1 MNIERFFDDRFFNID
16 VILGKTRRSLKD
28 LKNLREGTIII
39 LDKLAGGPLDVI
51 VDNIVDNEYVA
62 YAEAGAVAYAEAVAI
77 DDNYGARIIR
87 ILADEE
93 PEPVQKI
100 VIQEKNTEPPKSET
114 VIPSQEEL
122 KRAVSPE
129 ELDDLLSDIASKED
143 SKVNFFPGVINS
155 DEMPSEEVSIL
166 TEENNQNAEKEED
179 KIEYISPSSEKQH
192 KDDEILSSEEI
203 DQLLN
208 AISSEDDDVEDYDDV
223 KDYRRIKIYDF
234 IHPDVFSSFQ
244 MEGFG
249 GFMHRFCSILPTTFE
264 EQISF
269 KLESICQIPE
279 YECYEKNKPS
289 FIDQWK
295 WYSSHNYI
303 ELSFDDFVIEQLTGI
318 NKQDEFYTKEELS
331 ALSAKLGTPFMALLS
346 KALDDYAKYSEVPKM
361 THIYTAPTPEFLLS
375 PSYRNTDYSNS
386 RKKEF
391 QQKNSSMFV
400 SAKIKVISLKQK
412 EACGYI
418 YLNVPAEDLKKYLD
432 INYYHYSHSDKEPYL
447 DNIEISCDVR
457 LGASKQSISD
467 IMKMDEGTIIEL
479 DRLTGEPADFRVNG
493 VTIARGDVIVI
504 DENFGIRLTEIL

>member
-1 MNIERFFDDRFFNID
+1 MNKERFFDAHFFNID

-28 LKNLREGTIII
+28 LKNLREGTIIE
-39 LDKLAGGPLDVI
+39 LDKLAGEPLDVI
-51 VDNIVDNEYVA
+51 VDNEYFA
-62 YAEAGAVAYAEAVAI
+62 DAEAVAI

-93 PEPVQKI
+93 PEPV
-100 VIQEKNTEPPKSET
+100 
-114 VIPSQEEL
+114 IPSQEEL

-129 ELDDLLSDIASKED
+129 ELDDSLSNIASKED

-155 DEMPSEEVSIL
+155 GETPSEEVSKSMK
-166 TEENNQNAEKEED
+166 ENNQNAEKEED
-179 KIEYISPSSEKQH
+179 KIEYISPSSKKQH
-192 KDDEILSSEEI
+192 KGDEILSAEEI
-203 DQLLN
+203 DQILN

-234 IHPDVFSSFQ
+234 IHPDFFSSFQ
-244 MEGFG
+244 MKGFG

-331 ALSAKLGTPFMALLS
+331 ALSAKLGTPFMALLL

-375 PSYRNTDYSNS
+375 PSYKNTDYSNS

-467 IMKMDEGTIIEL
+467 IMKMGEGTIIEL

>member
-1 MNIERFFDDRFFNID
+1 MNKERFFDAHFFNID

-51 VDNIVDNEYVA
+51 VDHEDVA
-62 YAEAGAVAYAEAVAI
+62 YEEAVAVAYAEAVAI

-93 PEPVQKI
+93 PEP
-100 VIQEKNTEPPKSET
+100 

-155 DEMPSEEVSIL
+155 GETPSEEVSKSMK
-166 TEENNQNAEKEED
+166 ENNQNAEKEED
-179 KIEYISPSSEKQH
+179 KIEYISPSSKKQH
-192 KDDEILSSEEI
+192 KGDEILSAEEI
-203 DQLLN
+203 DQILN
-208 AISSEDDDVEDYDDV
+208 AISSEDDDV

-234 IHPDVFSSFQ
+234 IHPDFFSSFQ
-244 MEGFG
+244 MKGFG

-375 PSYRNTDYSNS
+375 PSYVSPPYENTDYSNS

>member
-1 MNIERFFDDRFFNID
+1 MNKERFFDDHFFNID

-28 LKNLREGTIII
+28 LKNLREGTIIE
-39 LDKLAGGPLDVI
+39 LDKLAGEPLDVI
-51 VDNIVDNEYVA
+51 VDNEYFA
-62 YAEAGAVAYAEAVAI
+62 DAEAVAI
-77 DDNYGARIIR
+77 DDNYGARIIG
-87 ILADEE
+87 ILADEK
-93 PEPVQKI
+93 PEP
-100 VIQEKNTEPPKSET
+100 

-129 ELDDLLSDIASKED
+129 ELDDSLSNIASKED

-155 DEMPSEEVSIL
+155 GETPSEEVSEL
-166 TEENNQNAEKEED
+166 MKENNQNAEKEED

-192 KDDEILSSEEI
+192 KGNEILSAEEI

-208 AISSEDDDVEDYDDV
+208 AISSEDDDV

-234 IHPDVFSSFQ
+234 IHPDVFSYFQ
-244 MEGFG
+244 MKGFG
-249 GFMHRFCSILPTTFE
+249 NFMHRFCSILPTTFE

-295 WYSSHNYI
+295 WYSSNNYI

-375 PSYRNTDYSNS
+375 PSYVSPPYENTDYSNS

-418 YLNVPAEDLKKYLD
+418 YLNVPAEALKKYLD

>member
-1 MNIERFFDDRFFNID
+1 MNKERFFDDHFFNID

-28 LKNLREGTIII
+28 LKNLREGTIIE
-39 LDKLAGGPLDVI
+39 LDKLAGEPLDVI
-51 VDNIVDNEYVA
+51 VDNEYFA
-62 YAEAGAVAYAEAVAI
+62 DAEAVAI
-77 DDNYGARIIR
+77 DDNYGARIIG
-87 ILADEE
+87 ILADEK
-93 PEPVQKI
+93 PEP
-100 VIQEKNTEPPKSET
+100 

-129 ELDDLLSDIASKED
+129 ELDDSLSNIASKED

-155 DEMPSEEVSIL
+155 GETPSEEVSKL
-166 TEENNQNAEKEED
+166 MKENNQNAEKEED

-192 KDDEILSSEEI
+192 KGDEILSAEEI
-203 DQLLN
+203 DQILN

-234 IHPDVFSSFQ
+234 IHPDVFSYFQ
-244 MEGFG
+244 MKGFG
-249 GFMHRFCSILPTTFE
+249 NFMHRFCSILPTTFE

-375 PSYRNTDYSNS
+375 PSYKNTDYSNS

-457 LGASKQSISD
+457 LGASKHSISD

>member
-1 MNIERFFDDRFFNID
+1 MNEVIGKECHAGDFRRKYMNIERFFDDHFLNID
-16 VILGKTRRSLKD
+16 VILGKTRLSLKD

-39 LDKLAGGPLDVI
+39 LDKLAGEPLDVI
-51 VDNIVDNEYVA
+51 VDNEYVA
-62 YAEAGAVAYAEAVAI
+62 DAEAVAI
-77 DDNYGARIIR
+77 DDNYGVRIIG

-93 PEPVQKI
+93 PEP
-100 VIQEKNTEPPKSET
+100 

-143 SKVNFFPGVINS
+143 SKVNFFPEVINS
-155 DEMPSEEVSIL
+155 DETPSEEVSKL
-166 TEENNQNAEKEED
+166 MKENNQNAEKEED

-192 KDDEILSSEEI
+192 KGGEILSQDEI

-208 AISSEDDDVEDYDDV
+208 AISSEDDDV

-295 WYSSHNYI
+295 WYSSNNYI

-375 PSYRNTDYSNS
+375 PSYENTDYSNS

>member
-1 MNIERFFDDRFFNID
+1 MNIERFFDAHFFNID

-28 LKNLREGTIII
+28 LKNLREGTIIE
-39 LDKLAGGPLDVI
+39 LDKLAGEPLDVI
-51 VDNIVDNEYVA
+51 VDNEYFA
-62 YAEAGAVAYAEAVAI
+62 DAEAVAI
-77 DDNYGARIIR
+77 DDNYGARIIG

-100 VIQEKNTEPPKSET
+100 VIQGKNTEHQKSET

-129 ELDDLLSDIASKED
+129 ELDDSLSNIASKED

-155 DEMPSEEVSIL
+155 GETPSEEVSEL
-166 TEENNQNAEKEED
+166 MKENNQNAEKEED

-192 KDDEILSSEEI
+192 KGDEILSQDEI

-208 AISSEDDDVEDYDDV
+208 AISSGDDDVEEYRSINTA
-223 KDYRRIKIYDF
+223 RRIKIYDF
-234 IHPDVFSSFQ
+234 KHPDVFSCFQ

-249 GFMHRFCSILPTTFE
+249 DFMHRFCSILPTTFE

-279 YECYEKNKPS
+279 YKCYEKNKPS

-295 WYSSHNYI
+295 WYSSNNYI

-375 PSYRNTDYSNS
+375 PSYVSPPYENAVYSNS

-418 YLNVPAEDLKKYLD
+418 YLNVPAEDLKKYID

-447 DNIEISCDVR
+447 DDIKISCDVR

-504 DENFGIRLTEIL
+504 DENFGIRLTDIL

>member
-1 MNIERFFDDRFFNID
+1 MNIERFFDAHFFNID

-28 LKNLREGTIII
+28 LKNLREGTIIE

-51 VDNIVDNEYVA
+51 VDHED
-62 YAEAGAVAYAEAVAI
+62 VAYAEAVAI

-93 PEPVQKI
+93 PEPV
-100 VIQEKNTEPPKSET
+100 
-114 VIPSQEEL
+114 IPSQEEL

-129 ELDDLLSDIASKED
+129 ELDDSLSNIASKED

-155 DEMPSEEVSIL
+155 GETPSEEVSKSMK
-166 TEENNQNAEKEED
+166 ENNQNAEKEED

-192 KDDEILSSEEI
+192 KGDEILSAEEI
-203 DQLLN
+203 DQILN

-234 IHPDVFSSFQ
+234 IHPDVFSYFQ
-244 MEGFG
+244 MKGFG
-249 GFMHRFCSILPTTFE
+249 NFMHRFCSILPTTFE

-295 WYSSHNYI
+295 WYSSNNYI

-375 PSYRNTDYSNS
+375 PSYKNTDYSNS

-418 YLNVPAEDLKKYLD
+418 YLNVPAEALKKYLD

>member
-1 MNIERFFDDRFFNID
+1 MNEVIGKECHVGDFRRKYMNKERFFDDHFLNID
-16 VILGKTRRSLKD
+16 VILGKTRLSLKN
-28 LKNLREGTIII
+28 LKNLRKGTIIE
-39 LDKLAGGPLDVI
+39 LDKLAGEPLDVI
-51 VDNIVDNEYVA
+51 VDNEYFA
-62 YAEAGAVAYAEAVAI
+62 DAEAVAI
-77 DDNYGARIIR
+77 DDNYGVRIIG

-93 PEPVQKI
+93 PEP
-100 VIQEKNTEPPKSET
+100 

-143 SKVNFFPGVINS
+143 SKVNFFPEVMNS
-155 DEMPSEEVSIL
+155 DETPSEEVSKL
-166 TEENNQNAEKEED
+166 MKENNQNAEKEED

-192 KDDEILSSEEI
+192 KGDEILSAEEI

-208 AISSEDDDVEDYDDV
+208 AIASGDDDVEDYDDV

-234 IHPDVFSSFQ
+234 KHPDVFSYFQ
-244 MEGFG
+244 MKGFG
-249 GFMHRFCSILPTTFE
+249 DFMHRFCSILPTTFE

-279 YECYEKNKPS
+279 YKCYEKNKPS

-295 WYSSHNYI
+295 WYSSNNYI

-331 ALSAKLGTPFMALLS
+331 ALSAKLGTLFMALLS
-346 KALDDYAKYSEVPKM
+346 EALDNYANYSEVPKM

-375 PSYRNTDYSNS
+375 PSYENTDYSNS

-400 SAKIKVISLKQK
+400 STKIKVISLKQK

-418 YLNVPAEDLKKYLD
+418 YLNVPAEDLEKYID

-447 DNIEISCDVR
+447 GDIKISCDVR
-457 LGASKQSISD
+457 LGATKKSISY
-467 IMKMDEGTIIEL
+467 IMEMGEGSIIEL

-504 DENFGIRLTEIL
+504 DENFGIRLTDIL

>member
-1 MNIERFFDDRFFNID
+1 MNKERFFDAHFFNID

-51 VDNIVDNEYVA
+51 VDNEYVA
-62 YAEAGAVAYAEAVAI
+62 YEEAVAI

-87 ILADEE
+87 ILAHEE

-100 VIQEKNTEPPKSET
+100 VIQGKNTEPPKSET

-129 ELDDLLSDIASKED
+129 ELDDSLSNIASKED
-143 SKVNFFPGVINS
+143 SKVNFFPEVINS
-155 DEMPSEEVSIL
+155 DEMPSEEVSKSMK
-166 TEENNQNAEKEED
+166 ENNQNAEKEED
-179 KIEYISPSSEKQH
+179 KIEYISPSSKKQH
-192 KDDEILSSEEI
+192 KGDEILSAEEI
-203 DQLLN
+203 DQILN
-208 AISSEDDDVEDYDDV
+208 AISSEDDNV

-234 IHPDVFSSFQ
+234 IHPDVFNYFQ
-244 MEGFG
+244 MKGFDV
-249 GFMHRFCSILPTTFE
+249 FMHRFCSILSTTFE

-346 KALDDYAKYSEVPKM
+346 KALDNYAKYSEVPKM

-375 PSYRNTDYSNS
+375 PSYKNTDYSNS

>member
-1 MNIERFFDDRFFNID
+1 MNKERFFDDRFFNID

-39 LDKLAGGPLDVI
+39 LDKLAGGALDV
-51 VDNIVDNEYVA
+51 IVDNEYVA
-62 YAEAGAVAYAEAVAI
+62 YEEAVAVAYAEAVAI
-77 DDNYGARIIR
+77 DDNYGARIIG

-100 VIQEKNTEPPKSET
+100 VIQGKNTEPPKSET

-143 SKVNFFPGVINS
+143 SKVNFFPEVINS
-155 DEMPSEEVSIL
+155 DEMPSEEVSKL
-166 TEENNQNAEKEED
+166 MKENNQNAEKEED
-179 KIEYISPSSEKQH
+179 KIEYISPSSKKQH
-192 KDDEILSSEEI
+192 KGGEILSQDEI

-208 AISSEDDDVEDYDDV
+208 AISSGDYDVEEFRSINTT
-223 KDYRRIKIYDF
+223 RRIKIYDF
-234 IHPDVFSSFQ
+234 KHPDVFSSFQ

-295 WYSSHNYI
+295 WYSSNNYI

-375 PSYRNTDYSNS
+375 PFCKITDYSNS

>member
-1 MNIERFFDDRFFNID
+1 MNKERFFDDHFLNID
-16 VILGKTRRSLKD
+16 VILGKTRLSLKD
-28 LKNLREGTIII
+28 LKNLREGTVIE
-39 LDKLAGGPLDVI
+39 LDKLAGEPLDVI
-51 VDNIVDNEYVA
+51 VDNEYS
-62 YAEAGAVAYAEAVAI
+62 AYAEAVAI
-77 DDNYGARIIR
+77 DDNYGVRITG

-93 PEPVQKI
+93 PES
-100 VIQEKNTEPPKSET
+100 VIQSH
-114 VIPSQEEL
+114 EEL
-122 KRAVSPE
+122 TQAISQDE
-129 ELDDLLSDIASKED
+129 IDDLLSGIALKED
-143 SKVNFFPGVINS
+143 SKVNFFPEVINS
-155 DEMPSEEVSIL
+155 DETPSEEVSKL
-166 TEENNQNAEKEED
+166 MKENNQNAEKEED

-192 KDDEILSSEEI
+192 KGGEILYQDEI

-208 AISSEDDDVEDYDDV
+208 AISSGDDDVEEYRSINTA
-223 KDYRRIKIYDF
+223 RRIKIYDF
-234 IHPDVFSSFQ
+234 KHPDVFSCFQ

-249 GFMHRFCSILPTTFE
+249 DFMHRFCSVLPTTFE

-279 YECYEKNKPS
+279 YKCYEKNKPS

-295 WYSSHNYI
+295 WYSSNNYI

-346 KALDDYAKYSEVPKM
+346 KALDNYANYSEVPKM

-375 PSYRNTDYSNS
+375 PSYENTDYSNS
-386 RKKEF
+386 RTKEL

-418 YLNVPAEDLKKYLD
+418 YLNVPAEDLEKYID
-432 INYYHYSHSDKEPYL
+432 INYYNYSHSDKEPYL
-447 DNIEISCDVR
+447 DDIKISCDVR
-457 LGASKQSISD
+457 LGATKKSISD
-467 IMKMDEGTIIEL
+467 IMEMGEGSIIEL

-504 DENFGIRLTEIL
+504 DENFGIRLTDIL

>member
-1 MNIERFFDDRFFNID
+1 MNKERFFDDHFLNID
-16 VILGKTRRSLKD
+16 VILGRTRLSLKD
-28 LKNLREGTIII
+28 LKNLREGTVIE
-39 LDKLAGGPLDVI
+39 LDKLAGEPLDVI
-51 VDNIVDNEYVA
+51 VDNEYS
-62 YAEAGAVAYAEAVAI
+62 AYAEAVAI
-77 DDNYGARIIR
+77 DDNYGVRITG

-93 PEPVQKI
+93 PEPV
-100 VIQEKNTEPPKSET
+100 IQSH
-114 VIPSQEEL
+114 EEL
-122 KRAVSPE
+122 TQAISQDE
-129 ELDDLLSDIASKED
+129 IDDLLSGIALKED
-143 SKVNFFPGVINS
+143 SKVNFFPEVINS
-155 DEMPSEEVSIL
+155 DETPSEEVSKL
-166 TEENNQNAEKEED
+166 MKENNQNAEKEED

-192 KDDEILSSEEI
+192 KGGEILSQDEI

-208 AISSEDDDVEDYDDV
+208 AISSGDDDVEEYRSINNM
-223 KDYRRIKIYDF
+223 RRIKIYDF
-234 IHPDVFSSFQ
+234 KHPDVFSCFQ

-249 GFMHRFCSILPTTFE
+249 EFMHRFCSILPTTFE

-279 YECYEKNKPS
+279 YKCYEKNKPS

-295 WYSSHNYI
+295 WYSSNNYI

-346 KALDDYAKYSEVPKM
+346 KALDNYANYSEVPKM

-375 PSYRNTDYSNS
+375 PSYENTDYSNS
-386 RKKEF
+386 LKKEF

-418 YLNVPAEDLKKYLD
+418 YLNVPAEDLEKYID
-432 INYYHYSHSDKEPYL
+432 INYYNYSHSDKEPYL
-447 DNIEISCDVR
+447 DDIKISCDVR
-457 LGASKQSISD
+457 LGATKKSISG
-467 IMKMDEGTIIEL
+467 IMEMGEGTIIEL

>member
-1 MNIERFFDDRFFNID
+1 MRF
-16 VILGKTRRSLKD
+16 
-28 LKNLREGTIII
+28 
-39 LDKLAGGPLDVI
+39 
-51 VDNIVDNEYVA
+51 
-62 YAEAGAVAYAEAVAI
+62 
-77 DDNYGARIIR
+77 
-87 ILADEE
+87 
-93 PEPVQKI
+93 
-100 VIQEKNTEPPKSET
+100 
-114 VIPSQEEL
+114 
-122 KRAVSPE
+122 
-129 ELDDLLSDIASKED
+129 
-143 SKVNFFPGVINS
+143 
-155 DEMPSEEVSIL
+155 
-166 TEENNQNAEKEED
+166 
-179 KIEYISPSSEKQH
+179 
-192 KDDEILSSEEI
+192 
-203 DQLLN
+203 
-208 AISSEDDDVEDYDDV
+208 VEDYDDV

-234 IHPDVFSSFQ
+234 IHPDFFSSFQ
-244 MEGFG
+244 MKGFG

-295 WYSSHNYI
+295 WYSSNNYI

-346 KALDDYAKYSEVPKM
+346 KALDDYAKYSEVSKM

-412 EACGYI
+412 ESCGYI

-447 DNIEISCDVR
+447 DDIKISCDVR
-457 LGASKQSISD
+457 LGAGKLSISD

>member
-1 MNIERFFDDRFFNID
+1 MNKERFFDAHFFNID

-39 LDKLAGGPLDVI
+39 LDKLAGEPLDVI
-51 VDNIVDNEYVA
+51 VDNEYFA
-62 YAEAGAVAYAEAVAI
+62 DAEAVAI
-77 DDNYGARIIR
+77 DDNYGARIIG
-87 ILADEE
+87 ILADEK
-93 PEPVQKI
+93 PEP
-100 VIQEKNTEPPKSET
+100 

-129 ELDDLLSDIASKED
+129 ELDDSLSNIASKED

-155 DEMPSEEVSIL
+155 GETPSEEVSKL
-166 TEENNQNAEKEED
+166 MKENNQNAEKEED

-192 KDDEILSSEEI
+192 KGDEILSAEEI
-203 DQLLN
+203 DQILN

-234 IHPDVFSSFQ
+234 IHPDVFSYFQ
-244 MEGFG
+244 MKGFG
-249 GFMHRFCSILPTTFE
+249 NFMHRFCSILPTTFE

-375 PSYRNTDYSNS
+375 PSYKNTDYSNS

-457 LGASKQSISD
+457 LGASKQSILD
-467 IMKMDEGTIIEL
+467 IMKMGEGTIIEL

>member
-1 MNIERFFDDRFFNID
+1 MNIERFFDDHFFNID

-51 VDNIVDNEYVA
+51 VDHKYVA
-62 YAEAGAVAYAEAVAI
+62 YEEAVAVAYAEAVAI

-93 PEPVQKI
+93 PEHVQKI
-100 VIQEKNTEPPKSET
+100 VIQGKNTEPPKSET

-129 ELDDLLSDIASKED
+129 ELDDSLSNIASKED

-155 DEMPSEEVSIL
+155 GETPSEEVSKSMK
-166 TEENNQNAEKEED
+166 ENNQNAEKEED

-192 KDDEILSSEEI
+192 KGDEILSAEEI
-203 DQLLN
+203 DQILN

-234 IHPDVFSSFQ
+234 IHPDVFNYFQ
-244 MEGFG
+244 MKGFD
-249 GFMHRFCSILPTTFE
+249 GFMHRFCSILSTTFE

-375 PSYRNTDYSNS
+375 PSYENTDYSNS

-457 LGASKQSISD
+457 LGATKKSISD

>member
-1 MNIERFFDDRFFNID
+1 MNKERFFDAHFFNID

-28 LKNLREGTIII
+28 LKNLREGTIIE
-39 LDKLAGGPLDVI
+39 LDKLAGEPLDVI
-51 VDNIVDNEYVA
+51 VDNEYFA
-62 YAEAGAVAYAEAVAI
+62 DAEAVAI
-77 DDNYGARIIR
+77 DDNYGARIIG

-100 VIQEKNTEPPKSET
+100 VIQGKNTEPPKSET
-114 VIPSQEEL
+114 VIPHQEEL

-129 ELDDLLSDIASKED
+129 ELDDSLSNIASKED
-143 SKVNFFPGVINS
+143 SKVNFFPEVINS
-155 DEMPSEEVSIL
+155 DETPSEEVSKL
-166 TEENNQNAEKEED
+166 MKENNQNAEKEED

-192 KDDEILSSEEI
+192 KGDEILSAEDI

-208 AISSEDDDVEDYDDV
+208 AISSEDDDV

-234 IHPDVFSSFQ
+234 IHPDVFSYFQ
-244 MEGFG
+244 MKGFG
-249 GFMHRFCSILPTTFE
+249 NFMHRFCSILPTTFE

-279 YECYEKNKPS
+279 YECYKKNKPS

-331 ALSAKLGTPFMALLS
+331 ALSTKLGTPFMALLS

-447 DNIEISCDVR
+447 DNIEIPCDVR
-457 LGASKQSISD
+457 LGASKHSISD

>member
-1 MNIERFFDDRFFNID
+1 MNKERFFDDHFLNID
-16 VILGKTRRSLKD
+16 VILGKTRLSLKN
-28 LKNLREGTIII
+28 LKNLRKGTIIE
-39 LDKLAGGPLDVI
+39 LDKLAGEPLDVI
-51 VDNIVDNEYVA
+51 VDNEYFA
-62 YAEAGAVAYAEAVAI
+62 DAEAVAI
-77 DDNYGARIIR
+77 DDNYGVRIIG

-93 PEPVQKI
+93 PEP
-100 VIQEKNTEPPKSET
+100 

-143 SKVNFFPGVINS
+143 SKVNFFPEVMNS
-155 DEMPSEEVSIL
+155 DETPSEEVSKL
-166 TEENNQNAEKEED
+166 MKENNQNAEKEED

-192 KDDEILSSEEI
+192 KGDEILSAEEI
-203 DQLLN
+203 DQLLS
-208 AISSEDDDVEDYDDV
+208 AIASGDDDVEEYRSINIT
-223 KDYRRIKIYDF
+223 RRIKIYDF
-234 IHPDVFSSFQ
+234 KHPDVFSYFQ
-244 MEGFG
+244 MKGFG
-249 GFMHRFCSILPTTFE
+249 DFMHRFCSILPTTFE

-279 YECYEKNKPS
+279 YKCYEKNKPS

-295 WYSSHNYI
+295 WYSSNNYI

-331 ALSAKLGTPFMALLS
+331 ALSAKLGTLFMALLS
-346 KALDDYAKYSEVPKM
+346 EALDNYANYSEVPKM

-375 PSYRNTDYSNS
+375 PSYENTDYSNS

-391 QQKNSSMFV
+391 QQKNSSMYV
-400 SAKIKVISLKQK
+400 STKIKVISLKQK

-418 YLNVPAEDLKKYLD
+418 YLNVPAEDLEKYID

-447 DNIEISCDVR
+447 DDIKISCDVR
-457 LGASKQSISD
+457 LGATKKSISY
-467 IMKMDEGTIIEL
+467 IMEMGEGSIIEL

-504 DENFGIRLTEIL
+504 DENFGIRLTDIL

>member
-1 MNIERFFDDRFFNID
+1 MNKERFFDAHFFNID

-39 LDKLAGGPLDVI
+39 LDKLAGEPLDVI
-51 VDNIVDNEYVA
+51 VDNEYFA
-62 YAEAGAVAYAEAVAI
+62 DAEAVAI
-77 DDNYGARIIR
+77 DDNYGARIIG
-87 ILADEE
+87 ILADEK
-93 PEPVQKI
+93 PEP
-100 VIQEKNTEPPKSET
+100 

-129 ELDDLLSDIASKED
+129 ELDDSLSNIASKED

-155 DEMPSEEVSIL
+155 GETPSEEVSKL
-166 TEENNQNAEKEED
+166 MKENNQNAEKEED

-192 KDDEILSSEEI
+192 KGDEILSAEEI
-203 DQLLN
+203 DQILN

-234 IHPDVFSSFQ
+234 IHPDVFSYFQ
-244 MEGFG
+244 MKGFG
-249 GFMHRFCSILPTTFE
+249 NFMHRFCSILPTTFE

-375 PSYRNTDYSNS
+375 PSYKNTDYSNS

-457 LGASKQSISD
+457 LGASKHSISD

-504 DENFGIRLTEIL
+504 DENFGIRLTDIL

>member
-1 MNIERFFDDRFFNID
+1 MNKERFFDDHFFNID

-39 LDKLAGGPLDVI
+39 LDKLAGEPLDVI
-51 VDNIVDNEYVA
+51 VDNEYFA
-62 YAEAGAVAYAEAVAI
+62 DAEAVAI
-77 DDNYGARIIR
+77 DDNYGARIIG

-100 VIQEKNTEPPKSET
+100 VIQGKNTEPPKSET

-122 KRAVSPE
+122 KQAVSPE

-155 DEMPSEEVSIL
+155 GETPSEEVSEL
-166 TEENNQNAEKEED
+166 MKENNQNAEKEED

-192 KDDEILSSEEI
+192 KGDEILSAEDI

-208 AISSEDDDVEDYDDV
+208 AISSEDDDA

-234 IHPDVFSSFQ
+234 IHPDVFSYFQ
-244 MEGFG
+244 MKEFG

-375 PSYRNTDYSNS
+375 PFCKITDYSNS

-457 LGASKQSISD
+457 LGASKHSISD

>member
-1 MNIERFFDDRFFNID
+1 MNKERFFDAHFFNID

-51 VDNIVDNEYVA
+51 VDNEYVA
-62 YAEAGAVAYAEAVAI
+62 YEEAVAVAYAEAVAI

-100 VIQEKNTEPPKSET
+100 VIQGKNTEPPKSET
-114 VIPSQEEL
+114 VISSQEEL
-122 KRAVSPE
+122 QRAVSPE

-143 SKVNFFPGVINS
+143 SKANFFPEVINS
-155 DEMPSEEVSIL
+155 DETPSEEVSKL
-166 TEENNQNAEKEED
+166 MKENNQNAEKEED

-192 KDDEILSSEEI
+192 KGGEILSQDEI

-208 AISSEDDDVEDYDDV
+208 AISSGDDDVEEYRSINTM
-223 KDYRRIKIYDF
+223 RRIKIYDF

-504 DENFGIRLTEIL
+504 DENFGIRLTDIL

>member
-1 MNIERFFDDRFFNID
+1 MNKERFFDAHFFNID

-51 VDNIVDNEYVA
+51 VDNEYVA
-62 YAEAGAVAYAEAVAI
+62 YEEAVAI

-87 ILADEE
+87 ILAHEE

-100 VIQEKNTEPPKSET
+100 VIQGKNTEPPKSET

-129 ELDDLLSDIASKED
+129 ELDDSLSNIASKED
-143 SKVNFFPGVINS
+143 SKVNFFPEVINS
-155 DEMPSEEVSIL
+155 DEMPSEEVSKSMK
-166 TEENNQNAEKEED
+166 ENNQNAEKEED

-192 KDDEILSSEEI
+192 KGDEILSAEEI
-203 DQLLN
+203 DQILN

-234 IHPDVFSSFQ
+234 IHPDVFNYFQ
-244 MEGFG
+244 MKGFDV
-249 GFMHRFCSILPTTFE
+249 FMHRFCSILPTTFE

-346 KALDDYAKYSEVPKM
+346 KALDNYAKYSEVPKM

-375 PSYRNTDYSNS
+375 PSYKNTDYSNS

-457 LGASKQSISD
+457 LGASKHSISD

>member
-1 MNIERFFDDRFFNID
+1 MNKERFFDDHFLNID

-39 LDKLAGGPLDVI
+39 LDKLAGEPLDVI
-51 VDNIVDNEYVA
+51 VDNEHVA
-62 YAEAGAVAYAEAVAI
+62 DAEAVAI
-77 DDNYGARIIR
+77 DDNYGVRIIG

-93 PEPVQKI
+93 PEP
-100 VIQEKNTEPPKSET
+100 

-143 SKVNFFPGVINS
+143 SKVNFFPEVINS
-155 DEMPSEEVSIL
+155 DETSSEEVSKL
-166 TEENNQNAEKEED
+166 MKENNQNAEKEED

-192 KDDEILSSEEI
+192 KGGEILSQDEI

-208 AISSEDDDVEDYDDV
+208 AISSGGDDVEEYRSINTT
-223 KDYRRIKIYDF
+223 RRIKIYDF
-234 IHPDVFSSFQ
+234 KHPDVFSSFQ

-249 GFMHRFCSILPTTFE
+249 DFMHRFCSILPTTFE

-295 WYSSHNYI
+295 WYSSNNYI

-375 PSYRNTDYSNS
+375 PSYENTDYSNS

>member
-1 MNIERFFDDRFFNID
+1 MNEVIGKECHVGDFRRKYMNKERFFDDHFLNID
-16 VILGKTRRSLKD
+16 VILGKTRLSLKN
-28 LKNLREGTIII
+28 LKNLRKGTIIE
-39 LDKLAGGPLDVI
+39 LDKLAGEPLDVI
-51 VDNIVDNEYVA
+51 VDNEYFA
-62 YAEAGAVAYAEAVAI
+62 DAEAVAI
-77 DDNYGARIIR
+77 DDNYGVRIIG

-93 PEPVQKI
+93 PEP
-100 VIQEKNTEPPKSET
+100 

-143 SKVNFFPGVINS
+143 SKVNFFPEVMNS
-155 DEMPSEEVSIL
+155 DETPSEEVSKL
-166 TEENNQNAEKEED
+166 MKENNQNAEKEED

-192 KDDEILSSEEI
+192 KGDEILSAEEI
-203 DQLLN
+203 DQLLS
-208 AISSEDDDVEDYDDV
+208 AIASGDDDVEEYRSINIT
-223 KDYRRIKIYDF
+223 RRIKIYDF
-234 IHPDVFSSFQ
+234 KHPDVFSYFQ
-244 MEGFG
+244 MKGFG
-249 GFMHRFCSILPTTFE
+249 DFMHRFCSILPTTFE

-279 YECYEKNKPS
+279 YKCYEKNKPS

-295 WYSSHNYI
+295 WYSSNNYI

-331 ALSAKLGTPFMALLS
+331 ALSAKLGTLFMALLS
-346 KALDDYAKYSEVPKM
+346 EALDNYANYSEVPKM

-375 PSYRNTDYSNS
+375 PSYENTDYSNS

-391 QQKNSSMFV
+391 QQKNSSMYV
-400 SAKIKVISLKQK
+400 STKIKVISLKQK

-418 YLNVPAEDLKKYLD
+418 YLNVPAEDLEKYID

-447 DNIEISCDVR
+447 DDIKISCDVR
-457 LGASKQSISD
+457 LGATKKSISY
-467 IMKMDEGTIIEL
+467 IMEMGEGSIIEL

-504 DENFGIRLTEIL
+504 DENFGIRLTDIL

>member
-1 MNIERFFDDRFFNID
+1 MNIERFFDDHFFNID

-51 VDNIVDNEYVA
+51 VDNEYVA
-62 YAEAGAVAYAEAVAI
+62 YEEAVAVAYAEAVAI

-87 ILADEE
+87 ILAHEE
-93 PEPVQKI
+93 PEP
-100 VIQEKNTEPPKSET
+100 

-129 ELDDLLSDIASKED
+129 ELDDSLSNIASKED
-143 SKVNFFPGVINS
+143 SKVNFFPEVINS
-155 DEMPSEEVSIL
+155 DETPSEEVSKL
-166 TEENNQNAEKEED
+166 MKENNQNAEKEED

-192 KDDEILSSEEI
+192 KSDEILSQDEI

-208 AISSEDDDVEDYDDV
+208 AISSGDYDVEEYRSINTT
-223 KDYRRIKIYDF
+223 RRIKIYDF

-295 WYSSHNYI
+295 WYSSNNYI

-375 PSYRNTDYSNS
+375 PSYENTDYSNS

-400 SAKIKVISLKQK
+400 STKIKVISLKQK

-418 YLNVPAEDLKKYLD
+418 YLNVPAEDLKKYID

>member
-1 MNIERFFDDRFFNID
+1 MNKERFFDDHFFNID

-39 LDKLAGGPLDVI
+39 LDKLAGEPLDVI
-51 VDNIVDNEYVA
+51 VDNEYFA
-62 YAEAGAVAYAEAVAI
+62 DAEAVAI
-77 DDNYGARIIR
+77 DDNYGARIIG

-93 PEPVQKI
+93 PEP
-100 VIQEKNTEPPKSET
+100 

-129 ELDDLLSDIASKED
+129 ELDDSLSNIASKED

-155 DEMPSEEVSIL
+155 DETPSEEVSEL
-166 TEENNQNAEKEED
+166 MKENNQNAEKEED

-192 KDDEILSSEEI
+192 KGDEILSAEDI

-208 AISSEDDDVEDYDDV
+208 AISSEDDDDV

-234 IHPDVFSSFQ
+234 IHPDFFSSFQ
-244 MEGFG
+244 MKGFG

-318 NKQDEFYTKEELS
+318 NKQDEFYTKEGLS

-375 PSYRNTDYSNS
+375 PSYKNTDYSNS

-400 SAKIKVISLKQK
+400 SGVIIKSCGLAKIV
-412 EACGYI
+412 
-418 YLNVPAEDLKKYLD
+418 
-432 INYYHYSHSDKEPYL
+432 
-447 DNIEISCDVR
+447 
-457 LGASKQSISD
+457 
-467 IMKMDEGTIIEL
+467 
-479 DRLTGEPADFRVNG
+479 
-493 VTIARGDVIVI
+493 
-504 DENFGIRLTEIL
+504 

>member
-1 MNIERFFDDRFFNID
+1 MNKERFFDAHFFNID

-28 LKNLREGTIII
+28 LKNLREGTIIE
-39 LDKLAGGPLDVI
+39 LDKLAGEPLDVI
-51 VDNIVDNEYVA
+51 VDNEYFA
-62 YAEAGAVAYAEAVAI
+62 DAESVAI
-77 DDNYGARIIR
+77 DDNYGARIIG
-87 ILADEE
+87 ILADEK
-93 PEPVQKI
+93 PEP
-100 VIQEKNTEPPKSET
+100 

-129 ELDDLLSDIASKED
+129 ELDDSLSNIASKED

-155 DEMPSEEVSIL
+155 GETPSEEVSKL
-166 TEENNQNAEKEED
+166 MKENNQNAEKEED

-192 KDDEILSSEEI
+192 KGDEILSAEEI
-203 DQLLN
+203 DQILN

-234 IHPDVFSSFQ
+234 IHPDVFSYFQ
-244 MEGFG
+244 MKGFG
-249 GFMHRFCSILPTTFE
+249 NFMHRFCSILPTTFE

-457 LGASKQSISD
+457 LGASKHSISD

-504 DENFGIRLTEIL
+504 DENFGIRLTDIL

>member
-1 MNIERFFDDRFFNID
+1 MNEVIGKECHAGDFRRKYMNIERFFDDHFFNID

-51 VDNIVDNEYVA
+51 VDNEH
-62 YAEAGAVAYAEAVAI
+62 VAYAEAVAI

-93 PEPVQKI
+93 PEP
-100 VIQEKNTEPPKSET
+100 

-143 SKVNFFPGVINS
+143 SKVNFFPEVINS
-155 DEMPSEEVSIL
+155 DETPSEEVSKL
-166 TEENNQNAEKEED
+166 MKENNQNAEKEED

-192 KDDEILSSEEI
+192 KDDEILSAEEI

-208 AISSEDDDVEDYDDV
+208 AISSEDDDVEEYRSINTM
-223 KDYRRIKIYDF
+223 RRIKIYDF

-249 GFMHRFCSILPTTFE
+249 DFMHRFCSILPTTFE

-295 WYSSHNYI
+295 WYSSNNYI

-375 PSYRNTDYSNS
+375 PSYENTDYSNS

-400 SAKIKVISLKQK
+400 STKIKVISLKQK

>member
-1 MNIERFFDDRFFNID
+1 MNEVIGKECHAGDFRRKYMNIERFFDDHFLNID
-16 VILGKTRRSLKD
+16 VILGKTRLSLKD

-39 LDKLAGGPLDVI
+39 LDKLAGEPLDVI
-51 VDNIVDNEYVA
+51 VDNEYVA
-62 YAEAGAVAYAEAVAI
+62 DAEAVAI

-93 PEPVQKI
+93 P
-100 VIQEKNTEPPKSET
+100 ET

-143 SKVNFFPGVINS
+143 SKVNFFPEVINS
-155 DEMPSEEVSIL
+155 DETPSEEVSKL
-166 TEENNQNAEKEED
+166 MKENNQNAEKEED

-192 KDDEILSSEEI
+192 KGGEILSQDEI

-208 AISSEDDDVEDYDDV
+208 AISSEDDDVEEYRSINTT
-223 KDYRRIKIYDF
+223 RRIKIYDF
-234 IHPDVFSSFQ
+234 KHPDVFSSFQ

-295 WYSSHNYI
+295 WYSSNNYI

-375 PSYRNTDYSNS
+375 PSYENTDYSNS

>member
-1 MNIERFFDDRFFNID
+1 MNKERFFDAHFFNID

-28 LKNLREGTIII
+28 LKNLREGTIIE
-39 LDKLAGGPLDVI
+39 LDKLAGEPLDVI
-51 VDNIVDNEYVA
+51 VDNEYFA
-62 YAEAGAVAYAEAVAI
+62 DAEAVAI
-77 DDNYGARIIR
+77 DDNYGARIIG

-100 VIQEKNTEPPKSET
+100 VIQGKNTEPPKSET

-155 DEMPSEEVSIL
+155 GETPSEEVSKL
-166 TEENNQNAEKEED
+166 MRENNQNAEKEED
-179 KIEYISPSSEKQH
+179 KTSSEKQH
-192 KDDEILSSEEI
+192 KGDEILSAEEI
-203 DQLLN
+203 DQILN

-234 IHPDVFSSFQ
+234 IHPDFFSSFQ
-244 MEGFG
+244 MKGFG

-375 PSYRNTDYSNS
+375 PSYKNTDYSNS

-418 YLNVPAEDLKKYLD
+418 YLNVPAEALKKYLD

>member
-1 MNIERFFDDRFFNID
+1 MNKERFFDAHFFNID

-39 LDKLAGGPLDVI
+39 LDKLAGEPLDVI
-51 VDNIVDNEYVA
+51 VDNEYFA
-62 YAEAGAVAYAEAVAI
+62 DAEAVAI
-77 DDNYGARIIR
+77 DDNYGARIIG
-87 ILADEE
+87 ILADED

-100 VIQEKNTEPPKSET
+100 VIQGKNTEPPKSET

-129 ELDDLLSDIASKED
+129 ELDDSLSNIASKED

-155 DEMPSEEVSIL
+155 GETPSEEVSKL
-166 TEENNQNAEKEED
+166 MKENNQNAEKEED

-192 KDDEILSSEEI
+192 KGDEILSAEEI
-203 DQLLN
+203 DQILN

-234 IHPDVFSSFQ
+234 IHPDVFSYFQ
-244 MEGFG
+244 MKGFG
-249 GFMHRFCSILPTTFE
+249 NFMHRFCSILPTTFE

-375 PSYRNTDYSNS
+375 PSYVSPPYENTDYSNS

>member
-1 MNIERFFDDRFFNID
+1 MKN
-16 VILGKTRRSLKD
+16 
-28 LKNLREGTIII
+28 LKNLRKGTIIE
-39 LDKLAGGPLDVI
+39 LDKLAGEPLDVI
-51 VDNIVDNEYVA
+51 VDNEYFA
-62 YAEAGAVAYAEAVAI
+62 DAEAVAI
-77 DDNYGARIIR
+77 DDNYGVRIIG

-100 VIQEKNTEPPKSET
+100 VIQGKNTEPPKSET

-143 SKVNFFPGVINS
+143 SKVNFFPEVINS
-155 DEMPSEEVSIL
+155 DETPSEEVSKL
-166 TEENNQNAEKEED
+166 MKKNNQNAEKEED

-192 KDDEILSSEEI
+192 KGDEILSAEEI

-208 AISSEDDDVEDYDDV
+208 AISSADDDVEDYDDV

-234 IHPDVFSSFQ
+234 KHPDVFSYFQ
-244 MEGFG
+244 MKGFG

-279 YECYEKNKPS
+279 YKCYEKNKPS

-295 WYSSHNYI
+295 WYSSNNYI

-331 ALSAKLGTPFMALLS
+331 ALSAKLGTLFMALLS
-346 KALDDYAKYSEVPKM
+346 EALDNYANYSEVPKM

-375 PSYRNTDYSNS
+375 PSYENTDYSNS

-400 SAKIKVISLKQK
+400 STKIKVISLKQK

-418 YLNVPAEDLKKYLD
+418 YLNVPAEDLEKYID

-447 DNIEISCDVR
+447 DDIKISCDVR
-457 LGASKQSISD
+457 LGATKKSISD
-467 IMKMDEGTIIEL
+467 IMEMGEGTIIEL

-504 DENFGIRLTEIL
+504 DENFGIRLTDIL

>member
-1 MNIERFFDDRFFNID
+1 MNEVIGKECHVGDFRRKYMNKERFFDDHFLNID
-16 VILGKTRRSLKD
+16 VILGKTRLSLKN
-28 LKNLREGTIII
+28 LKNLRKGTIIE
-39 LDKLAGGPLDVI
+39 LDKLSGEPLDVI
-51 VDNIVDNEYVA
+51 VDNEYFA
-62 YAEAGAVAYAEAVAI
+62 DAEAVAI
-77 DDNYGARIIR
+77 DDNYGVRIIG

-93 PEPVQKI
+93 PEP
-100 VIQEKNTEPPKSET
+100 

-129 ELDDLLSDIASKED
+129 EIDDLLSGIASKED
-143 SKVNFFPGVINS
+143 SKVNFFPEVINS
-155 DEMPSEEVSIL
+155 DETPSEEVSKL
-166 TEENNQNAEKEED
+166 MKENNQNAEKEED

-192 KDDEILSSEEI
+192 KGDEILSAEEI
-203 DQLLN
+203 DQLLS
-208 AISSEDDDVEDYDDV
+208 AIASGDDDVEDYDDV

-234 IHPDVFSSFQ
+234 KHPDVFSYFQ
-244 MEGFG
+244 MKGFG
-249 GFMHRFCSILPTTFE
+249 DFMHRFCSILPTTFE

-279 YECYEKNKPS
+279 YKCYEKNKPS

-295 WYSSHNYI
+295 WYSSNNYI

-331 ALSAKLGTPFMALLS
+331 ALSAKLGTLFMALLS
-346 KALDDYAKYSEVPKM
+346 EALDNYANYSEVPKM

-375 PSYRNTDYSNS
+375 PSYENTDYSNS

-418 YLNVPAEDLKKYLD
+418 YLNVPAEDLEKYID
-432 INYYHYSHSDKEPYL
+432 INYYHYSHSEKEPYL
-447 DNIEISCDVR
+447 DDIKISCDVR
-457 LGASKQSISD
+457 LGATKKSISY
-467 IMKMDEGTIIEL
+467 IMEMGEGSIIEL

-504 DENFGIRLTEIL
+504 DENFGIRLTDIL

>member
-1 MNIERFFDDRFFNID
+1 MNKERFFDAHFFNID

-39 LDKLAGGPLDVI
+39 LDKLAGEPLDVI
-51 VDNIVDNEYVA
+51 VDNEYFA
-62 YAEAGAVAYAEAVAI
+62 DAEAVAI

-93 PEPVQKI
+93 PEPV
-100 VIQEKNTEPPKSET
+100 
-114 VIPSQEEL
+114 IPSQEEL

-129 ELDDLLSDIASKED
+129 ELDDSLSNIASKED

-155 DEMPSEEVSIL
+155 GETPSEEVSKSMK
-166 TEENNQNAEKEED
+166 ENNQNAEKEED
-179 KIEYISPSSEKQH
+179 KIEYISPSSKKQH
-192 KDDEILSSEEI
+192 KGDEILSAEEI
-203 DQLLN
+203 DQILN

-234 IHPDVFSSFQ
+234 IHPDFFSSFQ
-244 MEGFG
+244 MKGFG

-318 NKQDEFYTKEELS
+318 NK
-331 ALSAKLGTPFMALLS
+331 
-346 KALDDYAKYSEVPKM
+346 
-361 THIYTAPTPEFLLS
+361 
-375 PSYRNTDYSNS
+375 
-386 RKKEF
+386 
-391 QQKNSSMFV
+391 
-400 SAKIKVISLKQK
+400 
-412 EACGYI
+412 
-418 YLNVPAEDLKKYLD
+418 
-432 INYYHYSHSDKEPYL
+432 
-447 DNIEISCDVR
+447 
-457 LGASKQSISD
+457 
-467 IMKMDEGTIIEL
+467 
-479 DRLTGEPADFRVNG
+479 
-493 VTIARGDVIVI
+493 
-504 DENFGIRLTEIL
+504 

>member
-1 MNIERFFDDRFFNID
+1 MNKERFFDDHFLNID
-16 VILGKTRRSLKD
+16 VILGKTRLSLKD
-28 LKNLREGTIII
+28 LKNLREGTVIE
-39 LDKLAGGPLDVI
+39 LDKLAGEPLDVI
-51 VDNIVDNEYVA
+51 VDNEYS
-62 YAEAGAVAYAEAVAI
+62 AYAEAVAI
-77 DDNYGARIIR
+77 DDNYGVRITG

-93 PEPVQKI
+93 PEPV
-100 VIQEKNTEPPKSET
+100 IQSH
-114 VIPSQEEL
+114 EEL
-122 KRAVSPE
+122 TQAISQDE
-129 ELDDLLSDIASKED
+129 IDDLLSGIALKED
-143 SKVNFFPGVINS
+143 SKVNFFPEVINS
-155 DEMPSEEVSIL
+155 DETPSEEVSKL
-166 TEENNQNAEKEED
+166 MKENNQNAEKEED

-192 KDDEILSSEEI
+192 KGGEILSQDEI

-208 AISSEDDDVEDYDDV
+208 AISSGDDDVEEYRSINAA
-223 KDYRRIKIYDF
+223 RRIKIYDF
-234 IHPDVFSSFQ
+234 KHPDVFSYFQ

-249 GFMHRFCSILPTTFE
+249 DFMHRFCSILPTTFE

-279 YECYEKNKPS
+279 YKCYEKNKPS

-295 WYSSHNYI
+295 WYSSNNYI
-303 ELSFDDFVIEQLTGI
+303 ELSFDDFVIEQLTEI

-346 KALDDYAKYSEVPKM
+346 KALDNYANYSEVPKM

-375 PSYRNTDYSNS
+375 PSYENTDYSNS

-400 SAKIKVISLKQK
+400 STKIKVISLKQK

-418 YLNVPAEDLKKYLD
+418 YLNVPAEDLEKYID
-432 INYYHYSHSDKEPYL
+432 INYYNYSHSDKEPYL
-447 DNIEISCDVR
+447 DDIKISCDVR
-457 LGASKQSISD
+457 LGTTKKSISR
-467 IMKMDEGTIIEL
+467 IMEMGEGTIIEL

-504 DENFGIRLTEIL
+504 DENFGIRLTDIL

>member
-1 MNIERFFDDRFFNID
+1 MNEVIGKECHVGDFRRKYMNKERFFDDHFLNID
-16 VILGKTRRSLKD
+16 VILGKTRLSLKD
-28 LKNLREGTIII
+28 LKNLREGTVIE
-39 LDKLAGGPLDVI
+39 LDKLAGEPLDVI
-51 VDNIVDNEYVA
+51 VDNEYS
-62 YAEAGAVAYAEAVAI
+62 AYAEAVAI
-77 DDNYGARIIR
+77 DDNYGVRITG

-93 PEPVQKI
+93 PEPV
-100 VIQEKNTEPPKSET
+100 IQSH
-114 VIPSQEEL
+114 EEL
-122 KRAVSPE
+122 TQAISQDE
-129 ELDDLLSDIASKED
+129 IDDLLSGIALKED
-143 SKVNFFPGVINS
+143 SKVNFFPEVINS
-155 DEMPSEEVSIL
+155 DETPSEEVSKL
-166 TEENNQNAEKEED
+166 MKENNQNAEKEED

-192 KDDEILSSEEI
+192 KGGEILSQDEI

-208 AISSEDDDVEDYDDV
+208 AISSGDDDVEEYRSINTA
-223 KDYRRIKIYDF
+223 RRIKIYDF
-234 IHPDVFSSFQ
+234 KHPDVFSCFQ

-249 GFMHRFCSILPTTFE
+249 DFMHRFCSILPTTFE

-279 YECYEKNKPS
+279 YKCYEKNKPS

-295 WYSSHNYI
+295 WYSSNNYI
-303 ELSFDDFVIEQLTGI
+303 ELSFDDFVIEQITGI

-346 KALDDYAKYSEVPKM
+346 KALDNYANYSEVPKM

-375 PSYRNTDYSNS
+375 PSYENTDYSNS

-400 SAKIKVISLKQK
+400 STKIKVISLKQK

-418 YLNVPAEDLKKYLD
+418 YLNVPAEDLEKYID
-432 INYYHYSHSDKEPYL
+432 INYYNYSHSDKEPYL
-447 DNIEISCDVR
+447 DDIKISCDVR
-457 LGASKQSISD
+457 LGTTKKSISR
-467 IMKMDEGTIIEL
+467 IMEMGEGTIIEL

-504 DENFGIRLTEIL
+504 DENFGIRLTDIL

>member
-1 MNIERFFDDRFFNID
+1 MNKERFFDAHFFNID

-39 LDKLAGGPLDVI
+39 LDKLAGEPLDVI
-51 VDNIVDNEYVA
+51 VDNEYFA
-62 YAEAGAVAYAEAVAI
+62 DAEAVAI
-77 DDNYGARIIR
+77 DDNYGARIIG
-87 ILADEE
+87 ILADEK

-100 VIQEKNTEPPKSET
+100 VIQGKNTEPPKSET

-143 SKVNFFPGVINS
+143 SKVNFFPEVINS
-155 DEMPSEEVSIL
+155 DEMPSEEVSKL
-166 TEENNQNAEKEED
+166 MKENNQNAEKEED

-192 KDDEILSSEEI
+192 KGDEILSAEDI

-208 AISSEDDDVEDYDDV
+208 AISSEDDDV

-234 IHPDVFSSFQ
+234 IHPDVFSYFQ
-244 MEGFG
+244 MKGFG
-249 GFMHRFCSILPTTFE
+249 NFMHRFCSILPTTFE

-375 PSYRNTDYSNS
+375 PSYKNTDYSNS